1 MVSGERE
8 QIMSNKEVYEAG
20 DVVSSYTTESSLFE
34 PEKTALNIFRDRLKD
49 MRMLDIGI
57 GGGRT
62 TCNFASLAKEYVGID
77 YSESMI
83 NACKKRFM
91 DLPENIS
98 FRVGD
103 VRSMEA
109 FGDGYFDFILFSYNG
124 IDSISH
130 KDRLKA
136 LQEIKRV
143 CNKGGFFCFSS
154 HNLQG
159 IDQLYAPQLSVNP
172 VRMLRKIAKYFLVR
186 SAIKRLKRN
195 GYAMIRDGAHN
206 HRLVHYYIKPE
217 EQIEQLNSAGFRN
230 VRVYSLDGKEVED
243 KSRLGTLTDTLWLYY
258 LCEA

>member
-1 MVSGERE
+1 
-8 QIMSNKEVYEAG
+8 MSNKEVYEAE
-20 DVVSSYTTESSLFE
+20 DVVSSYTAESSLLE
-34 PEKTALNIFRDRLKD
+34 PEKTLLNIFRDRLKN
-49 MRMLDIGI
+49 MRMLDIGV

-62 TCNFASLAKEYVGID
+62 TCNFASLVKEYVGID

-83 NACKKRFM
+83 SACKKRFM
-91 DLPENIS
+91 DLQENIS
-98 FRVGD
+98 FRVCD

-130 KDRLKA
+130 EDRMKA
-136 LQEIKRV
+136 LQEIRRICK
-143 CNKGGFFCFSS
+143 KGGFFCVSS

-159 IDQLYAPQLSVNP
+159 IGQLYAPQLSVNP
-172 VRMLRKIAKYFLVR
+172 VRMLKKIAKYLLLR
-186 SAIKRLKRN
+186 PTIKKLKRS

-217 EQIEQLNSAGFRN
+217 EQIEQLSSAGFKN
-230 VRVYSLDGKEVED
+230 VRVYSLDGKEVEA
-243 KSRLGTLTDTLWLYY
+243 KSRLGAITDTLWLYY